1 MALKEPMARSTY
13 LHLMQGMGADQARLE
28 EAGKDSKLEM
38 VSEYTV
44 SAGMNVVLQRAE
56 YRPASLLAPVDAK
69 GVNDVGVRSFAV
81 RLQPKT
87 VD

>member
-1 MALKEPMARSTY
+1 
-13 LHLMQGMGADQARLE
+13 
-28 EAGKDSKLEM
+28 
-38 VSEYTV
+38 
-44 SAGMNVVLQRAE
+44 MNVVLRRAE

-69 GVNDVGVRSFAV
+69 GVNDAGVRSFAV